1 MKVSRNDPCPCQSG
15 KKYKKC
21 CGAPQESI
29 LPNFTENYFQYK
41 LGNQS
46 FTPYS
51 LMLTQMM
58 HPEMD
63 RMAFQEAQRLA
74 PTDSVLFEQIRLL
87 KTPRDVLDFK
97 KQPNS
102 NSSINSLL
110 LDRLLEHPQ
119 ATCLEIEKDMPSV
132 LRDGVFEFLVKALY
146 FCGFKNT
153 GLIRSWIENKNGKPY
168 QQAMLGLLLGCV
180 GEPDDTPFLWLWSES
195 LRIQYPKETYWQGP
209 LMGVRELMAKS
220 KP

>member
-29 LPNFTENYFQYK
+29 LPAFTENYFQYK

-74 PTDSVLFEQIRLL
+74 PTDPVLLEQIRLL

-102 NSSINSLL
+102 NSSINPLL
-110 LDRLLEHPQ
+110 LDRLLEHP
-119 ATCLEIEKDMPSV
+119 
-132 LRDGVFEFLVKALY
+132 
-146 FCGFKNT
+146 
-153 GLIRSWIENKNGKPY
+153 
-168 QQAMLGLLLGCV
+168 QAMLGLLLGCV

-220 KP
+220 EP